1 MEVFAPAASADALC
15 PRPPVSNL
23 AGSWIWV
30 PAAAG
35 LNPRNSYAY
44 FRRTF
49 TAAGSLVLHIAADT
63 TYELHVDGK
72 LLDRGTAPA
81 DMAYKSFDTHAVRV
95 GAGRHVVAVLVHHL
109 GQPCATAMQSR
120 PGLFVHL
127 VSPQGA
133 PVVSDATWKTLPAAA
148 YQPDLP
154 CMMSHFGF
162 YEVCDHGKIP
172 RGWTALE
179 FDDSDWPAA
188 EVIGPAGCRAWPRL
202 IPRDIPLLATTTL
215 AAKKIAGQGHFQAGP
230 ISGAERDLTPAVEM
244 AARIRRPT
252 PTLAEDFPLVLAPGA
267 EGQYVTL
274 DFGRE
279 VTGHVRLEFAGA
291 CAGQRVDLGY
301 DEVLDARGLP
311 NPRRT
316 YVHFADRAFLHE
328 GQTTWQIYGA
338 RGFRYL
344 LVDVEAGRGGLTL
357 VGARVDERVF
367 PLTRQGRFRCSD
379 ARLDRLY
386 QVGLD
391 TTRLCMLDT
400 FVDCPSR
407 ERVLWMD
414 FAIEARC
421 ASYGFGTTELWR
433 RCLFLF
439 AQNVCREG
447 VLAGAIK
454 GFVPTDSEPMLV
466 SYTLGAVLTAAEYH
480 LHSGDREACVALFPT
495 LLKQFELIRKFT
507 TPDGLVN
514 EKWPGWGT
522 FLDWSAMDFGG
533 VSSCNNALYLQA
545 QRATARLARSLGYA
559 DCARQFEEQA
569 DELAVTCRRK
579 FWSESDGLFV
589 DALYDDQPSAV
600 RSQLANVMAIWA
612 GLTSGSETPLLLDKI
627 LDGKTLLPRKG
638 GDFRLRPGFK
648 CQTGGLVPIGTPSA
662 GALLTQVLFEHG
674 RGEAALAYLRDNW
687 IPISRSGTFS
697 EHFVEDTNTSHCHGW
712 SAMPVVQLPAYI
724 LGVRPVAAGWSEVEI
739 APQSAGLDWAEGTV
753 PAPQGDIHVKWR
765 RVGGQL
771 QVDYQVPE
779 GIKVRP
785 TAIRS

>member
-1 MEVFAPAASADALC
+1 
-15 PRPPVSNL
+15 
-23 AGSWIWV
+23 
-30 PAAAG
+30 
-35 LNPRNSYAY
+35 
-44 FRRTF
+44 
-49 TAAGSLVLHIAADT
+49 
-63 TYELHVDGK
+63 
-72 LLDRGTAPA
+72 
-81 DMAYKSFDTHAVRV
+81 
-95 GAGRHVVAVLVHHL
+95 
-109 GQPCATAMQSR
+109 
-120 PGLFVHL
+120 
-127 VSPQGA
+127 
-133 PVVSDATWKTLPAAA
+133 
-148 YQPDLP
+148 
-154 CMMSHFGF
+154 
-162 YEVCDHGKIP
+162 
-172 RGWTALE
+172 
-179 FDDSDWPAA
+179 
-188 EVIGPAGCRAWPRL
+188 
-202 IPRDIPLLATTTL
+202 
-215 AAKKIAGQGHFQAGP
+215 
-230 ISGAERDLTPAVEM
+230 
-244 AARIRRPT
+244 
-252 PTLAEDFPLVLAPGA
+252 
-267 EGQYVTL
+267 
-274 DFGRE
+274 
-279 VTGHVRLEFAGA
+279 
-291 CAGQRVDLGY
+291 
-301 DEVLDARGLP
+301 
-311 NPRRT
+311 
-316 YVHFADRAFLHE
+316 
-328 GQTTWQIYGA
+328 
-338 RGFRYL
+338 
-344 LVDVEAGRGGLTL
+344 
-357 VGARVDERVF
+357 
-367 PLTRQGRFRCSD
+367 
-379 ARLDRLY
+379 
-386 QVGLD
+386 
-391 TTRLCMLDT
+391 
-400 FVDCPSR
+400 
-407 ERVLWMD
+407 
-414 FAIEARC
+414 
-421 ASYGFGTTELWR
+421 
-433 RCLFLF
+433 
-439 AQNVCREG
+439 
-447 VLAGAIK
+447 
-454 GFVPTDSEPMLV
+454 MLV

-612 GLTSGSETPLLLDKI
+612 GLTSGPETLVLLDKI
-627 LDGKTLLPRKG
+627 LDGKTLLPRTG

-765 RVGGQL
+765 RVDGKL
-771 QVDYQVPE
+771 QVEYQVPV

-785 TAIRS
+785 AVVRN